1 MIVIL
6 NSMNQTDSILS
17 TDVAVILVIIGI
29 INGAPHVLLVHRTAT
44 PEQNKWALPGGKW
57 NKTES
62 LESSAEKKLV
72 QETGIDTLYLEQLFT
87 TAGLDDENSSAA
99 VAYFAL
105 TDFTRVRL
113 RAEEEWKPD
122 WFNVNTLPDLAFNN
136 NQVIRQAVTRIAT
149 KLQYSNIAYSLLPE
163 EFSLRQLQ
171 DVYEALEGQ
180 IVDRRNFRKKMLAGG
195 LIEATGGTRRDGA
208 HRPAQLYAFL
218 KREAVIL

>member
-1 MIVIL
+1 
-6 NSMNQTDSILS
+6 
-17 TDVAVILVIIGI
+17 
-29 INGAPHVLLVHRTAT
+29 VLLVHRTAT

-57 NKTES
+57 NKSES

-87 TAGLDDENSSAA
+87 TTGLDDESSSAA

-105 TDFTRVRL
+105 TDFTRVIL

-122 WFNVNTLPDLAFNN
+122 WFNVNELPELAFNN
-136 NQVIRQAVTRIAT
+136 NQVIRQAITRIAA

-163 EFSLRQLQ
+163 EFTLRQLQ

-180 IVDRRNFRKKMLAGG
+180 TVDRRNFRKKMLAGG
-195 LIEATGGTRRDGA
+195 LIEATGKTRRDGA
-208 HRPAQLYAFL
+208 HRPAQLYTFL
-218 KREAVIL
+218 QREAVIL